1 MCIVKIGQKKDN
13 VSEGGTSKRITRIT
27 VVIEAAIV
35 FVVDL
40 LGGNKSYVVFMSF
53 GIILSALLL
62 FIGKC
67 LMEVRV

>member
-1 MCIVKIGQKKDN
+1 M
-13 VSEGGTSKRITRIT
+13 
-27 VVIEAAIV
+27 IEAAIV